1 MPSTTPRD
9 NRILAALTSVDFE
22 RLAPALEYVHLD
34 FKEVLRDCGE
44 SMTHVYFPT
53 SALVSI
59 LQPMEDGR
67 HVEVASVG
75 RDGIAGV
82 RSFLGDP
89 RVQQRFIAQV
99 PGEAYRIDFDVFSRE
114 SQAPGHLHDLLCRYT
129 NVLLFQLSQWVACSI
144 LHTVEQRCCRW
155 LVLVRDRT
163 GRDQFPLT
171 HEFLAQMLGVRRAS
185 VTEVAR
191 NLQRAGLITYRRG
204 EMTVRDL
211 PALEKAAC
219 ECYGRVKSE
228 FRRLLP

>member
-1 MPSTTPRD
+1 MPATTPKD
-9 NRILAALTSVDFE
+9 NRILAALGSADFE
-22 RLAPALEYVHLD
+22 RLAPALQFAHLD
-34 FKEVLRDCGE
+34 FKQTLHEPGDT
-44 SMTHVYFPT
+44 MTHVYFPT

-59 LQPMEDGR
+59 LQPMEGER

-75 RDGIAGV
+75 RDGVAGV

-89 RVQQRFIAQV
+89 RIQQRFIAQI
-99 PGEAYRIDFDVFSRE
+99 PGEAYRIDFDLFAQESRG
-114 SQAPGHLHDLLCRYT
+114 AGPFNDLLCRYT
-129 NVLLFQLSQWVACSI
+129 NALLFQLSQWVACSI

-191 NLQRAGLITYRRG
+191 NLQKNGLINYRRG
-204 EMTVRDL
+204 EMTVCDAA
-211 PALEKAAC
+211 ALEQAAC
-219 ECYGRVKSE
+219 ECYGRVRTE
-228 FRRLLP
+228 FRRLMG